1 MRNDMTDE
9 EPIVELEA
17 RPFTLYYLQI
27 VPLWDGDAEYIELGS
42 NLQEII
48 DTIVREKSVRSLIG
62 KAIKPMRVCMIEQED
77 AIYLLRT
84 QKTFYARERTPVWN
98 VMVPVSSIFSR
109 ETILSCMARNAGGN
123 TEKYKNALYHYPQ
136 AVEFYTSFNDE
147 IRPVDNSV
155 FVIEFQSR

>member
-1 MRNDMTDE
+1 MRDDMTDE

-17 RPFTLYYLQI
+17 RPFTLYYLKI
-27 VPLWDGDAEYIELGS
+27 VPLWDGDAEHIELGS

-62 KAIKPMRVCMIEQED
+62 KVIKPMRVCMIEQED

-84 QKTFYARERTPVWN
+84 QRTFYARERTPVWN

-109 ETILSCMARNAGGN
+109 ETILSCMTRNAGGN
-123 TEKYKNALYHYPQ
+123 TEKYKNVLYHYPQ

-155 FVIEFQSR
+155 FVIEHQSR